1 MTRPRPHLPAHL
13 SACPL
18 FQRFAERC
26 AYNYTHSHGPT
37 QLTLKHS
44 YMPPVHLLSSSFPDK
59 RPLSRLPA
67 PAYFFSILRERR
79 DDLSE
84 PSWSELRQSTA
95 LEQLNLAFEPDL
107 SRAASDFSSHNPLP
121 VRPLSR
127 LFEGPS
133 QCFATVATV
142 DGPFRCFVRVI
153 VLAPMFLCFA

>member
-1 MTRPRPHLPAHL
+1 MNRPRPHLPAYV

-18 FQRFAERC
+18 IQRFAVRC
-26 AYNYTHSHGPT
+26 AFNCTNRLGPT

-44 YMPPVHLLSSSFPDK
+44 YMPPLHLLSSSFLDK

-84 PSWSELRQSTA
+84 PSWSELRQNTV
-95 LEQLNLAFEPDL
+95 LEQLNLAFAPDL
-107 SRAASDFSSHNPLP
+107 SRAASDFSSHNSLS

-133 QCFATVATV
+133 ASLRWPRLMGLSAALF
-142 DGPFRCFVRVI
+142 G
-153 VLAPMFLCFA
+153 

>member
-1 MTRPRPHLPAHL
+1 MKSGTFRFMTRPRPHLPAHL

-26 AYNYTHSHGPT
+26 AYNSTHPHGPT

-44 YMPPVHLLSSSFPDK
+44 YMPPLNLLSSSFLDK
-59 RPLSRLPA
+59 MPPSRLPA

-79 DDLSE
+79 DDL
-84 PSWSELRQSTA
+84 SELRQSTA

-107 SRAASDFSSHNPLP
+107 SRAAFDFSSHNPLP

-127 LFEGPS
+127 LFEGPAS
-133 QCFATVATV
+133 LRWPRLLGLSAALF
-142 DGPFRCFVRVI
+142 G
-153 VLAPMFLCFA
+153 